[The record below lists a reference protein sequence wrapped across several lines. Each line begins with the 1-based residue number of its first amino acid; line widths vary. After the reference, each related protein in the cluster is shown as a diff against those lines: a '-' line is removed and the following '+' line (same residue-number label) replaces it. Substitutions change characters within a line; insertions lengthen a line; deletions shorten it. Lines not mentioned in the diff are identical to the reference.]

1 MIAYTVMADSPPI
14 TKSMLFTNKTVT
26 LTIACLIKVTE
37 PREEISL
44 TRLNLKLKQLSF
56 NLKDFFETKI

>member
-14 TKSMLFTNKTVT
+14 TKSIVFTNKTVT

-37 PREEISL
+37 PKEEILELDL
-44 TRLNLKLKQLSF
+44 TVK
-56 NLKDFFETKI
+56 